1 MKKPILQLM
10 AISFVLIVL
19 TLSLASS
26 YDSYYDNKIRLSSN
40 SLNQYKYDTDN
51 QYYGYMNDYYNNYY
65 GPRIYY
71 SDYDGEYYIKQRN
84 YYRPYYYNYYRNTAS
99 NVLGWVN
106 YGLSYLRFW

>member
-40 SLNQYKYDTDN
+40 SLNQYKYDTDS

-84 YYRPYYYNYYRNTAS
+84 YYRPYYYQPIFSGPITRSFGHGNQI
-99 NVLGWVN
+99 
-106 YGLSYLRFW
+106 